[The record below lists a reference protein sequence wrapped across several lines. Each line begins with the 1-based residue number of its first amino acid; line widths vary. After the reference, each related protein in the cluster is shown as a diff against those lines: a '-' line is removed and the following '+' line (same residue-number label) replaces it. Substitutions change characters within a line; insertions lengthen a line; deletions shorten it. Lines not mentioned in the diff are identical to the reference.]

1 MLPKDNIDL
10 VVEAELYKQ
19 ASRLI
24 TKSRLEELTPS
35 KLYPYLTGA
44 GSGPVFYTPLEG
56 PRDIINNPK
65 ILLLTSSEL
74 SI

>member
-1 MLPKDNIDL
+1 MLLKDNIDL

-24 TKSRLEELTPS
+24 AKSRLKKLIPS

-44 GSGPVFYTPLEG
+44 GSRPAFYTPLEG
-56 PRDIINNPK
+56 PRDIINNPE
-65 ILLLTSSEL
+65 ILLPTSSDL